1 MSETPLLE
9 QPQSEADRKRAGRKR
24 AGDTLPK
31 TLPVK
36 LLDRLILQDLVPRL
50 LMYIALFS
58 TLFLTFGPVIAA
70 SRFAAKGIP
79 WWVIARFIGWDF
91 TGFVSY
97 TFPLGMLAA
106 TLLGFERLSRESE
119 AVALY
124 AGGISFRRIM
134 APVIALGLAVSFVS
148 YLFNDRIAPY
158 ANRQVADFNNSRQ
171 DIIGETSKPFDVANR
186 KDGKLQTTVHIE
198 RGFDAQAKVLRQV
211 TITYY
216 QEDGRPNIVIYATRA
231 KSLGSG
237 LKEWTLYDTQIVDQR
252 TGGVTHWNH
261 IEDTL
266 GIQKTPENMAF
277 LQRDPETLNFRDLQQ
292 QIKELKAGGSD
303 SADIRNAEVGLWFK
317 TSLPFSCLIFGLVG
331 APLGMRSPR
340 ASKISGAVWALP
352 IIMGYYLVYMTMSN
366 LAQGG
371 GIPPLLAAWLP
382 NALGLTLG
390 AVLIWKA
397 AR

>member
-1 MSETPLLE
+1 MSVI
-9 QPQSEADRKRAGRKR
+9 A
-24 AGDTLPK
+24 K
-31 TLPVK
+31 TFRLK
-36 LLDRLILQDLVPRL
+36 LLDRLILQDITPRL

-70 SRFAAKGIP
+70 SRFIAAGIP
-79 WWVIARFIGWDF
+79 WWIIARFIGWDF

-106 TLLGFERLSRESE
+106 ALLGFERLSRESE
-119 AVALY
+119 AVAIY
-124 AGGISFRRIM
+124 AGGISFGRIIV
-134 APVIALGLAVSFVS
+134 PVVALGLMVSVVS

-158 ANRQVADFNNSRQ
+158 ANLQVAQFNDHRQ
-171 DIIGETSKPFDVANR
+171 DIVGETSKPFDLANR
-186 KDGKLQTTVHIE
+186 KDGALQTTVHIE
-198 RGFDAQAKVLRQV
+198 KGFDAEAKVLRQV
-211 TITYY
+211 TITFYDTSG
-216 QEDGRPNIVIYATRA
+216 QPSKVIYAARA
-231 KSLGSG
+231 KSQGSG
-237 LKEWTLYDTQIVDQR
+237 LKEWTLYDARVVDQK
-252 TGGVTHWNH
+252 TGLVYAAPGQLQ
-261 IEDTL
+261 DTI

-277 LQRDPETLNFRDLQQ
+277 LQRDPETLNFHDLQR
-292 QIKELKAGGSD
+292 QIAEMKSGGSD

-340 ASKISGAVWALP
+340 TAKISGAVWALP

-382 NALGLTLG
+382 DVLGLMIASG
-390 AVLIWKA
+390 LIWKA
-397 AR
+397 AK

>member
-1 MSETPLLE
+1 MSAITN
-9 QPQSEADRKRAGRKR
+9 
-24 AGDTLPK
+24 TLH
-31 TLPVK
+31 LK
-36 LLDRLILQDLVPRL
+36 LLDRLILQDITPRL

-70 SRFAAKGIP
+70 SRFIAAGIP
-79 WWVIARFIGWDF
+79 WWIIARFIGWDF

-106 TLLGFERLSRESE
+106 ALLGFERLSRESE
-119 AVALY
+119 AVAIY
-124 AGGISFRRIM
+124 AGGISFGRIIV
-134 APVIALGLAVSFVS
+134 PVVALGLAVSLVS

-158 ANRQVADFNNSRQ
+158 ANLQVAQFNDHRQ
-171 DIIGETSKPFDVANR
+171 DIVGETSKPFDLANR

-198 RGFDAQAKVLRQV
+198 KGFDAEAKVLRQV
-211 TITYY
+211 TITFYDAHG
-216 QEDGRPNIVIYATRA
+216 QPTSVTYAARA
-231 KSLGSG
+231 KSEGSG
-237 LKEWTLYDTQIVDQR
+237 LKEWTLYDAKIVDLASGLVVRQKQF
-252 TGGVTHWNH
+252 
-261 IEDTL
+261 EDTV

-277 LQRDPETLNFRDLQQ
+277 LQRDPETLNFHDLQR
-292 QIKELKAGGSD
+292 QIKEMKAGGSD

-340 ASKISGAVWALP
+340 TAKISGAVWALP

-382 NALGLTLG
+382 DVLGLIIASG
-390 AVLIWKA
+390 LIWKA
-397 AR
+397 AK

>member
-1 MSETPLLE
+1 MS
-9 QPQSEADRKRAGRKR
+9 
-24 AGDTLPK
+24 TLTN
-31 TLPVK
+31 TLHLK
-36 LLDRLILQDLVPRL
+36 LLDRLVLQDITPRL

-70 SRFAAKGIP
+70 SRFIAAGIP
-79 WWVIARFIGWDF
+79 WWIIARFIGWDF

-106 TLLGFERLSRESE
+106 ALLGFERLSRESE
-119 AVALY
+119 AVAIY
-124 AGGISFRRIM
+124 AGGISFGRIIV
-134 APVIALGLAVSFVS
+134 PVVALGLAVSLVS

-158 ANRQVADFNNSRQ
+158 ANLQVAEFNDHRQ
-171 DIIGETSKPFDVANR
+171 DIVGETSKPFDLANR

-198 RGFDAQAKVLRQV
+198 KGFDAEAKVLRQV
-211 TITYY
+211 TITFYNA
-216 QEDGRPNIVIYATRA
+216 DGQPSSVTYAARA
-231 KSLGSG
+231 KSRGSG
-237 LKEWTLYDTQIVDQR
+237 LKEWTLYDAKITDLASGFVVRQKQF
-252 TGGVTHWNH
+252 
-261 IEDTL
+261 EDAV

-277 LQRDPETLNFRDLQQ
+277 LQRAPETLDFHDLKR
-292 QIKELKAGGSD
+292 QIAEMKSGGSD

-340 ASKISGAVWALP
+340 AAKISGAVWALP

-382 NALGLTLG
+382 DVLGLIIASG
-390 AVLIWKA
+390 LIWKA
-397 AR
+397 AK

>member
-1 MSETPLLE
+1 MN
-9 QPQSEADRKRAGRKR
+9 AVFN
-24 AGDTLPK
+24 TLH
-31 TLPVK
+31 LK
-36 LLDRLILQDLVPRL
+36 LLDRLVLQDITPRL
-50 LMYIALFS
+50 LMYIAMFS

-70 SRFAAKGIP
+70 SRFIAAGIP

-106 TLLGFERLSRESE
+106 ALLGFERLSRESE
-119 AVALY
+119 AVAIY
-124 AGGISFRRIM
+124 AGGISFGRIIV
-134 APVIALGLAVSFVS
+134 PVVALGFAVSFAS

-158 ANRQVADFNNSRQ
+158 ANLQVAEFNDHRQ
-171 DIIGETSKPFDVANR
+171 DIVGETSKPFDLANR

-198 RGFDAQAKVLRQV
+198 KGFDAEAKVLRQV
-211 TITYY
+211 TITFYKENG
-216 QEDGRPNIVIYATRA
+216 QPGQVIYAARA

-237 LKEWTLYDTQIVDQR
+237 LKEWTLYEARLVDQT
-252 TGGVTHWNH
+252 TGLVTTQAQLQ
-261 IEDTL
+261 DTV

-277 LQRDPETLNFRDLQQ
+277 LQRNPETLNFHDLKR
-292 QIKELKAGGSD
+292 QIQEMKAGGSD

-340 ASKISGAVWALP
+340 SAKISGAVWALP
-352 IIMGYYLVYMTMSN
+352 IIMGYYLIYMTMSN

-371 GIPPLLAAWLP
+371 GISPLLAAWLP
-382 NALGLTLG
+382 DVLGLMIASG
-390 AVLIWKA
+390 LIWKA
-397 AR
+397 AN

>member
-1 MSETPLLE
+1 MSAITN
-9 QPQSEADRKRAGRKR
+9 
-24 AGDTLPK
+24 TLH
-31 TLPVK
+31 LK
-36 LLDRLILQDLVPRL
+36 LLDRLILQDITPRL

-70 SRFAAKGIP
+70 SRFIAAGIP
-79 WWVIARFIGWDF
+79 WWIIVRFIGWDF

-106 TLLGFERLSRESE
+106 ALLGFERLSRESE
-119 AVALY
+119 AVAIY
-124 AGGISFRRIM
+124 AGGISFGRIIV
-134 APVIALGLAVSFVS
+134 PVVALGLAVSFVS

-158 ANRQVADFNNSRQ
+158 ANLQVAQFNDHRQ
-171 DIIGETSKPFDVANR
+171 DIVGETSKPFDLANR

-198 RGFDAQAKVLRQV
+198 KGFDAEAKVLRQV
-211 TITYY
+211 TITFYGA
-216 QEDGRPNIVIYATRA
+216 DGQPTSVTYAARA
-231 KSLGSG
+231 KSQGSG
-237 LKEWTLYDTQIVDQR
+237 LKEWTLYDAKIVDLASGFVVRQKQF
-252 TGGVTHWNH
+252 
-261 IEDTL
+261 EDTV

-277 LQRDPETLNFRDLQQ
+277 LQRDPETLNFHDLQR
-292 QIKELKAGGSD
+292 QIAEMKAGGSD
-303 SADIRNAEVGLWFK
+303 NADIRNAEVGLWFK

-340 ASKISGAVWALP
+340 TAKISGAVWALP

-382 NALGLTLG
+382 DVLGLMIASG
-390 AVLIWKA
+390 LIWKA
-397 AR
+397 AK

>member
-1 MSETPLLE
+1 MS
-9 QPQSEADRKRAGRKR
+9 
-24 AGDTLPK
+24 TLSSFLRP
-31 TLPVK
+31 K
-36 LLDRLILQDLVPRL
+36 LLDRLILQDITPRL

-70 SRFAAKGIP
+70 SRFIAAGIP
-79 WWVIARFIGWDF
+79 WWIIARFIGWDF

-106 TLLGFERLSRESE
+106 ALLGFERLSRESE
-119 AVALY
+119 AVAIY
-124 AGGISFRRIM
+124 AGGISFGRIIV
-134 APVIALGLAVSFVS
+134 PVIALGLAVSMVS

-158 ANRQVADFNNSRQ
+158 ANLQVAEFNDHRQ
-171 DIIGETSKPFDVANR
+171 DIVGETSKPFDLANR

-198 RGFDAQAKVLRQV
+198 KGFDAEAKVLRQV
-211 TITYY
+211 TITLYGP
-216 QEDGRPNIVIYATRA
+216 DGQPTFVTYAARA
-231 KSLGSG
+231 KSHGSG
-237 LKEWTLYDTQIVDQR
+237 LKEWTLYDARVVDQR
-252 TGGVTHWNH
+252 TGFVITQPQL
-261 IEDTL
+261 EDTV

-277 LQRDPETLNFRDLQQ
+277 LQRAPETLDFHDLKR
-292 QIKELKAGGSD
+292 QIAEMKAGGSD

-340 ASKISGAVWALP
+340 AAKIGGAVWALP

-382 NALGLTLG
+382 DVLGLMI
-390 AVLIWKA
+390 ASSLIWKA